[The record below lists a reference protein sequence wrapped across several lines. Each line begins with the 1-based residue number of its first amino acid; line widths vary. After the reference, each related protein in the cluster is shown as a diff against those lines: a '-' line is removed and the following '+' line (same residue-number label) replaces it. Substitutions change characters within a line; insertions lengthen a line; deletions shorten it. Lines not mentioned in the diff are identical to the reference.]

1 MEIKVIAGD
10 IAGIDADA
18 IIVNHFEGMKSPDG
32 ETAAVDR
39 ALGGAVAQ
47 LIKQGEIKG
56 KLNEVTM
63 LHSFGKLPA
72 ARVVVVG
79 LGKKSDLS
87 VNKVRGAVAETC
99 RWLRAREISTIA
111 TVPQGANINKIG
123 PGDAAQAIAEGALL
137 GTYTFR
143 KHMTKKE
150 DQPGEI
156 KRLSI
161 VGASRLKAQL
171 GKGTDRGRIISE
183 ATNLARDMVNE
194 PANYMTPTDMAET
207 AARLARERGLEI
219 TILDLEQMKKL
230 GMGGMLGVSRGSRQP
245 PKFMI
250 LNYKGG
256 TAKELDIALVGKGI
270 TFDSGGI
277 SIKPSEKL
285 EEMKGDMAGGA
296 AVIAAMVAISQL
308 KPKINVMALI
318 PATENLPDGN
328 ALKPGDVLTAMNG
341 KTMEIIS
348 TDAEGRLVLAD
359 ALSYAKKHGARKMV
373 DAATLTGACRIA
385 LGDICTGAF
394 GNNQELIDR
403 IIAAGNEA
411 GELVWQMPMFD
422 EYGEQNKSDV
432 ADVKNVGGRLA
443 GAITA
448 AKFLAEFVDDT
459 PWVHLDI
466 AGTSLTDKESGY
478 QIKGA
483 TGVPVRTLVNLVVSL
498 AQKPSK

>member
-10 IAGIDADA
+10 IAGIEADA
-18 IIVNHFEGMKSPDG
+18 ILVNHFEGMESPDG
-32 ETAAVDR
+32 EAAAVDK
-39 ALGGAVAQ
+39 ALGGAVSQ

-56 KLNEVTM
+56 KPNEITM

-99 RWLRAREISTIA
+99 RWLRSREINTIA
-111 TVPQGANINKIG
+111 TVPQGANINNIG

-150 DQPGEI
+150 DKPGEI
-156 KRLSI
+156 KQLSI
-161 VGASRLKAQL
+161 VGDSRLKSQL
-171 GKGTDRGRIISE
+171 EKGADKGRIISE

-194 PANYMTPTDMAET
+194 PANYMTPTDMAEMAT
-207 AARLARERGLEI
+207 KLAREQGLEI

-256 TAKELDIALVGKGI
+256 TAKEPDIALVGKGI

-296 AVIAAMVAISQL
+296 AVMAAMVAISQL

-373 DAATLTGACRIA
+373 DAATLTGACLIA

-394 GNNQELIDR
+394 GNNQELMDR

-466 AGTSLTDKESGY
+466 AGTSLTDKERGY

-483 TGVPVRTLVNLVVSL
+483 TGVPVRTLVNLVISM

>member
-466 AGTSLTDKESGY
+466 AGTSLTDKERGY

>member
-18 IIVNHFEGMKSPDG
+18 ILVNHFEGMKSPDG

-39 ALGGAVAQ
+39 ALGGAVSQ

-56 KLNEVTM
+56 KPNEITM

-99 RWLRAREISTIA
+99 RWLRSREISTIA

-150 DQPGEI
+150 DKPGEI

-161 VGASRLKAQL
+161 VGASRLKSQL
-171 GKGTDRGRIISE
+171 EKGADKGRIISE

-207 AARLARERGLEI
+207 AAKLAREQGLEI

-256 TAKELDIALVGKGI
+256 TAKEPDIALVGKGI

-359 ALSYAKKHGARKMV
+359 ALSYAKKHGAKKMV

-403 IIAAGNEA
+403 VIAAGNEA

-466 AGTSLTDKESGY
+466 AGTSLTDKERGY

>member
-1 MEIKVIAGD
+1 MEIKVIVGD
-10 IAGIDADA
+10 IAGIEADA
-18 IIVNHFEGMKSPDG
+18 IIVNHFEGMAGLAG
-32 ETAAVDR
+32 ETATIDR
-39 ALGGAVAQ
+39 RLGGALSQ
-47 LIKQGEIKG
+47 LVKQGEIKG
-56 KLNEVTM
+56 KANEITM
-63 LHSFGKLPA
+63 VHSLGKLPA

-79 LGKKSDLS
+79 LGKQSELTI
-87 VNKVRGAVAETC
+87 NKVRVAVAEAC

-111 TVPQGANINKIG
+111 TVPQGANINNIR
-123 PGDAAQAIAEGALL
+123 PIDAAQAIAEGALL

-143 KHMTKKE
+143 KHMTKQE
-150 DQPGEI
+150 DKPGEI

-161 VGASRLKAQL
+161 AGTDKSRAQL
-171 GKGTDRGRIISE
+171 EEGVNKGQIVSE

-207 AARLARERGLEI
+207 AAKLARDYGLEI
-219 TILDLEQMKKL
+219 TILDREQMKEL
-230 GMGGMLGVSRGSRQP
+230 GMGGLLGVSQGSRQP
-245 PKFMI
+245 PKFI
-250 LNYKGG
+250 VLNYKGG
-256 TAKELDIALVGKGI
+256 TAKEPDIALVGKGI

-296 AVIAAMVAISQL
+296 AVMAAIIAIARL
-308 KPKINVMALI
+308 KLKSNVMALI

-341 KTMEIIS
+341 KTIEIIS
-348 TDAEGRLVLAD
+348 TDAEGRLILAD
-359 ALSYAKKHGARKMV
+359 ALSYAKKQGARKMI

-385 LGDICTGAF
+385 LGDVCTGAF
-394 GNNQELIDR
+394 GNNQELMDR
-403 IIAAGNEA
+403 IIAAGKEA
-411 GELVWQMPMFD
+411 GELIWQMPMYD
-422 EYGEQNKSDV
+422 EYREQNKSDV
-432 ADVKNVGGRLA
+432 ADIKNVGGRLG

-466 AGTSLTDKESGY
+466 AGTSLSEKERGY

-483 TGVPVRTLVNLVVSL
+483 TGVPVRTLVNLVASL
-498 AQKPSK
+498 AQGSAK

>member
-10 IAGIDADA
+10 IAGIEADA
-18 IIVNHFEGMKSPDG
+18 ILVNHFEGMESPDG
-32 ETAAVDR
+32 EAAAVDR
-39 ALGGAVAQ
+39 ALGGAVSQ

-56 KLNEVTM
+56 KPNEITM

-143 KHMTKKE
+143 KHMTNKE
-150 DQPGEI
+150 DKPGEI

-171 GKGTDRGRIISE
+171 GKGADKGRIISE

-207 AARLARERGLEI
+207 AARLAREQGLEI

-245 PKFMI
+245 PKFVV

-256 TAKELDIALVGKGI
+256 TAKEPDIALVGKGI

-348 TDAEGRLVLAD
+348 TDAEGRLILAD
-359 ALSYAKKHGARKMV
+359 ALSYAKKHGAGKMV

-394 GNNQELIDR
+394 GNNQELMNCV
-403 IIAAGNEA
+403 IAAGNEA
-411 GELVWQMPMFD
+411 GELIWPMPMFD

-466 AGTSLTDKESGY
+466 AGTSLTDKERGY

-498 AQKPSK
+498 AQKSSK

>member
-10 IAGIDADA
+10 IAGIEADA
-18 IIVNHFEGMKSPDG
+18 ILLNHFEDMKSPDG

-39 ALGGAVAQ
+39 ALGGAVSQ

-56 KLNEVTM
+56 KPNEITM

-150 DQPGEI
+150 DKPGEI

-161 VGASRLKAQL
+161 VGAGRLKARL
-171 GKGTDRGRIISE
+171 EKGADKGRIISE

-207 AARLARERGLEI
+207 AARLAREQGLEI

-245 PKFMI
+245 PKFMV

-256 TAKELDIALVGKGI
+256 TAKEPDIALVGKGI

-277 SIKPSEKL
+277 SIKPSDKL

-359 ALSYAKKHGARKMV
+359 ALSYAKKHGAGKMV

-466 AGTSLTDKESGY
+466 AGTSLTDKERGY

>member
-10 IAGIDADA
+10 IAGIEADA
-18 IIVNHFEGMKSPDG
+18 ILLNHFEDMKSPDG

-39 ALGGAVAQ
+39 ALGGAVSQ

-56 KLNEVTM
+56 KLNEITM

-111 TVPQGANINKIG
+111 TVPQGANINNIG

-150 DQPGEI
+150 DKPGEI

-161 VGASRLKAQL
+161 VGTSRLKSQL
-171 GKGTDRGRIISE
+171 ETGADKGRIISE

-219 TILDLEQMKKL
+219 TVLDLEQMKKL

-256 TAKELDIALVGKGI
+256 TAKEPDIALVGKGI

-296 AVIAAMVAISQL
+296 AVIAAMAAISQL

-359 ALSYAKKHGARKMV
+359 ALSYAKKHGAKKIV

-466 AGTSLTDKESGY
+466 AGTSLTDKERGY

>member
-1 MEIKVIAGD
+1 MEINIIVGD
-10 IAGIDADA
+10 IVGIEADA
-18 IIVNHFEGMKSPDG
+18 IIVNHFEGVESPDG

-39 ALGGAVAQ
+39 ALDGAISQ
-47 LIKQGEIKG
+47 LIKKGEIKG
-56 KLNEVTM
+56 KPNEITM
-63 LHSFGKLPA
+63 VHSFGKLPA
-72 ARVVVVG
+72 SHVVIVG
-79 LGKKSDLS
+79 LGKQSELS
-87 VNKVRGAVAETC
+87 VNKVRVAVAETC

-111 TVPQGANINKIG
+111 TVPQGAQINNISPIN
-123 PGDAAQAIAEGALL
+123 AAQTIAEGALL

-143 KHMTKKE
+143 KHMTKEE
-150 DQPGEI
+150 DRPGEI
-156 KRLSI
+156 KQLSI
-161 VGASRLKAQL
+161 VGADELKSQL
-171 GKGTDRGRIISE
+171 EEGVCKGQIVSE
-183 ATNLARDMVNE
+183 ATSLARDMVNE
-194 PANYMTPTDMAET
+194 PANYMTPTDMAEMAT
-207 AARLARERGLEI
+207 ELAKKYGLEI
-219 TILDLEQMKKL
+219 SVIDLEQMKAL

-245 PKFMI
+245 PKFIVM
-250 LNYKGG
+250 NYKGS
-256 TAKELDIALVGKGI
+256 TAKEPDIALVGKGI

-296 AVIAAMVAISQL
+296 AVMAAMAAIAQL
-308 KPKINVMALI
+308 KLKVNVMAII

-341 KTMEIIS
+341 KTIEIIS

-359 ALSYAKKHGARKMV
+359 ALSYARKQGAKKMV

-385 LGDICTGAF
+385 LGDVCTGAF
-394 GNNQELIDR
+394 GNDQELIDS
-403 IIAAGNEA
+403 IIAAGKEA
-411 GELVWQMPMFD
+411 GELIWQMPMYD
-422 EYGEQNKSDV
+422 EYKEQNKSEV
-432 ADVKNVGGRLA
+432 ADIKNIGGRLG

-466 AGTSLTDKESGY
+466 AGTSMSDKEHGY

-498 AQKPSK
+498 AQKASK

>member
-10 IAGIDADA
+10 IAGIEADA
-18 IIVNHFEGMKSPDG
+18 ILVNHFEGMKSPDG
-32 ETAAVDR
+32 ETAAVDKS
-39 ALGGAVAQ
+39 LGGAVSQ

-56 KLNEVTM
+56 KLNEITM

-87 VNKVRGAVAETC
+87 ANKIRGAVAETC

-111 TVPQGANINKIG
+111 TITQGANVNHIG
-123 PGDAAQAIAEGALL
+123 PGDSAQAVVEGALL

-143 KHMTKKE
+143 KHITKKE
-150 DQPGEI
+150 DRPGEI
-156 KRLSI
+156 KCLSI
-161 VGASRLKAQL
+161 VGASRFKSQL
-171 GKGTDRGRIISE
+171 ERGADKGRIISE

-194 PANYMTPTDMAET
+194 PANCMTPTDMAET
-207 AARLARERGLEI
+207 AARLAREQGLEI
-219 TILDLEQMKKL
+219 TILDAEQMKKL
-230 GMGGMLGVSRGSRQP
+230 GMGGIIGVSKGSRQP
-245 PKFMI
+245 PKFMV

-256 TAKELDIALVGKGI
+256 TAKEPDIALVGKGI

-296 AVIAAMVAISQL
+296 AVIATMLAISQL

-348 TDAEGRLVLAD
+348 TDAEGRLILAD
-359 ALSYAKKHGARKMV
+359 ALSYAKKHGAKKMV

-394 GNNQELIDR
+394 GNNQELIDS

-411 GELVWQMPMFD
+411 GELIWQMPMFE
-422 EYGEQNKSDV
+422 EYAEQNKSDV

-466 AGTSLTDKESGY
+466 AGTSLTDKERGY

-483 TGVPVRTLVNLVVSL
+483 TGVPVRTLVNLVVYL
-498 AQKPSK
+498 ATKQSK

>member
-10 IAGIDADA
+10 IAGIEADA
-18 IIVNHFEGMKSPDG
+18 ILLNHFEGMKNPDG
-32 ETAAVDR
+32 EAAAVDKV
-39 ALGGAVAQ
+39 LGGAVAQ

-56 KLNEVTM
+56 KPNEITM

-79 LGKKSDLS
+79 LGKQSELS
-87 VNKVRGAVAETC
+87 VNKIRGAVAETC
-99 RWLRAREISTIA
+99 RWLRSREISTIA
-111 TVPQGANINKIG
+111 TVPQGANINNIG

-137 GTYTFR
+137 GTYTFH

-150 DQPGEI
+150 DKPGEI
-156 KRLSI
+156 KQLSI
-161 VGASRLKAQL
+161 VSASRLKAQL
-171 GKGTDRGRIISE
+171 EKGADKGRIISE

-194 PANYMTPTDMAET
+194 PANYMTPTDMAEM
-207 AARLARERGLEI
+207 AAQLAREQGLEI

-245 PKFMI
+245 PKFMV

-256 TAKELDIALVGKGI
+256 TAKEPDIALVGKGI

-394 GNNQELIDR
+394 GNNQELVDR

-411 GELVWQMPMFD
+411 GELIWQMPMFD

-466 AGTSLTDKESGY
+466 AGTSLTDKERGY